1 VEEAVSA
8 AALIRTPSQRAE
20 WKRIHDGLRSLWRAC
35 LPEPNGGD
43 VARSLTINFVGIAD
57 AAEAEALREATDRLQ
72 RRTPC
77 RAFLLLLDEG
87 AEPGQAE
94 LAATTRGQGSM
105 RDIVLEEITIRAP
118 SSAFG
123 QLPGLVRPLL
133 MNDLPNHLFWARP
146 WQHGAADFEALASLC
161 EHVVVDSRRFAA
173 PAKDLAALAARRGKG
188 ANITD
193 LAWLRLR
200 PLRRA
205 LAEGFERVTWQPGT
219 AVTGHIR
226 HGAQSASAS
235 LLLADWLRQR
245 LGANLQLEATATA
258 TGTLPEH
265 VLLRTG
271 EFELELLAG
280 PQQIRVHVTT
290 KAHCYLPFLVPT
302 SRGSDA
308 DLLAAAIDLG

>member
-1 VEEAVSA
+1 VSTA
-8 AALIRTPSQRAE
+8 ELIRTPSQRTE

-35 LPEPNGGD
+35 LSEPNGGD

-57 AAEAEALREATDRLQ
+57 AAEADALRSATDRLQ

-77 RAFLLLLDEG
+77 RAFLLLLDEQ
-87 AEPGQAE
+87 AEAGHAE

-105 RDIVLEEITIRAP
+105 RDIVLEEITIRLP
-118 SSAFG
+118 NGAFG

-146 WQHGAADFEALASLC
+146 WPDAAGDFEALAGLC
-161 EHVVVDSRRFAA
+161 EHVVVDSRRFRGGAS
-173 PAKDLAALAARRGKG
+173 DLAAVAARRDKG
-188 ANITD
+188 LRITD

-205 LAEGFERVTWQPGT
+205 LAEAFERVVWQPGT

-226 HGAQSASAS
+226 HGAQSASAA
-235 LLLADWLRQR
+235 LLLADWLQQK
-245 LGANLQLEATATA
+245 LGARLQLEAGGAA
-258 TGTLPEH
+258 AATLPEH
-265 VLLRTG
+265 VLLRTAEF
-271 EFELELLAG
+271 EFELLTG

-290 KAHCYLPFLVPT
+290 REHCYLPFLVPT